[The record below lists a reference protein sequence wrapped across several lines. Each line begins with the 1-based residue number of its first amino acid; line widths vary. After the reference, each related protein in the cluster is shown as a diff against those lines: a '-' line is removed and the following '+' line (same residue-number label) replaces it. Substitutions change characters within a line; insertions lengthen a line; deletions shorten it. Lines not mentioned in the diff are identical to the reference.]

1 MKAEI
6 EFRHSLPSQLPPIP
20 TQASY
25 PPTLRAIHNQVLDL
39 EKNILQAKG
48 LRTALCARI
57 ISTCFSG
64 DTVEYMIRI
73 EDIES
78 GNQWVVRRRYRDFL
92 ALHDDLLKMSHYTR
106 VPFRYTP
113 RNN

>member
-1 MKAEI
+1 M
-6 EFRHSLPSQLPPIP
+6 
-20 TQASY
+20 
-25 PPTLRAIHNQVLDL
+25 IHNQVLDL
-39 EKNILQAKG
+39 ERNILQAKG

-78 GNQWVVRRRYRDFL
+78 GRQWVVRRR
-92 ALHDDLLKMSHYTR
+92 
-106 VPFRYTP
+106 
-113 RNN
+113 